1 MSTSSSINFFSAQRQ
16 EEKHQLFFCS
26 LLMLQVVFCYKW
38 TWTIHQR
45 QHFHNRS
52 HAHLF
57 SVWTNLANLDLA
69 QIDDVLLWAL
79 LCPQKSNGKLLIS
92 VRLTRQPA
100 RHENCPI
107 QSGSICLQRRRM
119 THKIPFR
126 PQLNQSPTQTLIN
139 PPWLMSFLCRWNVSL
154 QIRHEVAEMR
164 MYQSISSF
172 LRAPFG
178 F

>member
-126 PQLNQSPTQTLIN
+126 PQLNHSPTQTFNKSALAYELSVPMKRFTADKTWGCWN
-139 PPWLMSFLCRWNVSL
+139 ANVS
-154 QIRHEVAEMR
+154 IH
-164 MYQSISSF
+164 
-172 LRAPFG
+172 
-178 F
+178 